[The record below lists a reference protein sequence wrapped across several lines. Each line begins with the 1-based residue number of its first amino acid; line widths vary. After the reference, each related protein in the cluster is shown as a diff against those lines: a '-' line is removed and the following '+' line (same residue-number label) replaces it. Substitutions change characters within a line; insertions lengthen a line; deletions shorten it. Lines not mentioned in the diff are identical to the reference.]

1 MDVVFVVNGWGVD
14 RGLLVLSMKIYSFS
28 ELLDMVEQPRKKI
41 RKRVTRFKI
50 KVNLQ
55 LFFFLLRF
63 LIGDHDHELTDLIF
77 TDVSGI
83 VMITSCLTLNVVI
96 LSVLPHLY
104 TVRSKVRL

>member
-55 LFFFLLRF
+55 LFFFL
-63 LIGDHDHELTDLIF
+63 TAIF
-77 TDVSGI
+77 
-83 VMITSCLTLNVVI
+83 NW
-96 LSVLPHLY
+96 
-104 TVRSKVRL
+104 